1 MQWKILN
8 PLTST
13 GFLLPDGCG
22 QGRDILIDLS
32 YAGPSLQERLESFGS
47 GIERVDSLFITH
59 LHADHFLPAE
69 ALELA
74 KAGCRILI
82 EREAWTLMQQLR
94 GEGEKGA
101 LLRACCD
108 EIEGFGVLKLLGPS
122 GEMPLGERH
131 IAWATYPH
139 GNGDIDCD
147 NLAFLVDDH
156 LFTGDTSITSFFDES
171 RPDGTDLVARNAGD
185 TRFFFVN
192 IAHVSREDIH
202 SRTDLNE
209 RRIRNYLTN
218 HGILEDLVA
227 VIESGSYSDFF
238 AGLDTIVPYHIRKAP
253 LEETAKLMRGQ
264 LLSSALKMGY
274 GYEVLFPD
282 RTDTSLQ
289 P

>member
-101 LLRACCD
+101 LLLASCD
-108 EIEGFGVLKLLGPS
+108 EIESLGVLNLIEPL
-122 GEMPLGERH
+122 GEMSIGERH
-131 IAWATYPH
+131 IAWATYRH
-139 GNGDIDCD
+139 GNGDIHCG

-171 RPDGTDLVARNAGD
+171 RPDDSDLVARNAGD
-185 TRFFFVN
+185 TRILFVN
-192 IAHVSREDIH
+192 IAHLSREEIQ

-227 VIESGSYSDFF
+227 AIESSSYSDFF
-238 AGLDTIVPYHIRKAP
+238 AGLDAIVPCHIRKAP
-253 LEETAKLMRGQ
+253 LEETATVMREQ
-264 LLSSALKMGY
+264 LLSSALKMGHR
-274 GYEVLFPD
+274 YEVLFPNQ
-282 RTDTSLQ
+282 TDTSLQ
-289 P
+289 L